1 MSLYLRVL
9 SYLSPYKGLLVAGV
23 LATFLFAATDAFSLV
38 TLIPF
43 LNSLFGAEPTSIAAS
58 NESLAWLLDNTVG
71 HFVSDTA
78 EPQQALISIILFM
91 LGVFFVK
98 NILDWAQQ
106 VLVVRLEQKVT
117 RDMRNE
123 VYDHLVDLD
132 LRFFG
137 HTRAG
142 QVITRLTSDVDRL
155 RTLVTRNIAKFT
167 TSIFEIVL
175 TVVVM
180 ITISW
185 QLTLIA
191 LVALPA
197 MFGIWLPLLRRLRR
211 GDRRVLDL
219 AGEVASHIQE
229 TVFGIRLVKSFAAER
244 YESGRFHRLS
254 HRYYS
259 TFVRTDAMRAAA
271 GPLTETMAAIGTV
284 LLLWFGSRLVFEA
297 ELTAPTFIAFLVLST
312 KLYSPAKWLSK
323 FRSIIGPGLAAAE
336 RVFEFLDAPVE
347 ITQDT
352 HAIPFTGEHE
362 SIRFEHVTFGY
373 DPAEPVLE
381 DIDFEVRR
389 GEVVALVGPSGA
401 GKSTLVD
408 LLARFYDPT
417 GGRIL
422 IDGVDIRQFS
432 TRSLRSSFGIVTQE
446 TVLFHDTVRSNIAY
460 GLPDASQESI
470 ERAADAAH
478 ASEFIRRLPEAYET
492 VLGERGTRLSGGQR
506 QRIAIARA
514 AVRRAAVVV
523 LDEPTTGLDRGSQR
537 EVAAALAELTR
548 GRTTFLVA
556 HDLRS
561 VVDADRIC
569 YVDGGRVVES
579 GTHDALLAAG
589 GRYAALHA
597 LQELAAEVAE
607 RGRGDEVGEEV
618 SSHAVVS

>member
-9 SYLSPYKGLLVAGV
+9 SYLSPYKGLLVGGV
-23 LATFLFAATDAFSLV
+23 LATFLFAATDAFSLI

-43 LNSLFGAEPTSIAAS
+43 LNSLFGAEPTSIAAA
-58 NESLAWLLDNTVG
+58 NDSLRWLLDNTVG
-71 HFVSDTA
+71 HFISDTA
-78 EPQQALISIILFM
+78 APQQALISIILFM
-91 LGVFFVK
+91 LGVFFLK
-98 NILDWAQQ
+98 NIMDWAQQ

-167 TSIFEIVL
+167 TSIFEIL
-175 TVVVM
+175 ATVALM

-244 YESGRFHRLS
+244 YERDRFHRLS
-254 HRYYS
+254 HRYYR

-297 ELTAPTFIAFLVLST
+297 ELTAPAFITFLVLST

-336 RVFEFLDAPVE
+336 RVFEFLDAPIE
-347 ITQDT
+347 ISQQID
-352 HAIPFTGEHE
+352 AMDFPGEHDT
-362 SIRFEHVTFGY
+362 IRFEHVTFGY
-373 DPAEPVLE
+373 DPVEPVLE

-422 IDGVDIRQFS
+422 IDDVDIRRFS
-432 TRSLRSSFGIVTQE
+432 TRSLRSRFGIVTQE

-460 GLPDASQESI
+460 GLPNASQESI

-478 ASEFIRRLPEAYET
+478 ASEFIRRLPEGYET

-514 AVRRAAVVV
+514 ILRDPPILIFDEATSA
-523 LDEPTTGLDRGSQR
+523 LDTESERLVQEAINRLLQ
-537 EVAAALAELTR
+537 
-548 GRTTFLVA
+548 GRTVFVIA
-556 HDLRS
+556 HRLSTIRH
-561 VVDADRIC
+561 ADRIL
-569 YVDGGRVVES
+569 VLKNGRLVES
-579 GTHDALLAAG
+579 GRHEELLD
-589 GRYAALHA
+589 R
-597 LQELAAEVAE
+597 
-607 RGRGDEVGEEV
+607 RGTYRQLYEMQFA
-618 SSHAVVS
+618 SA